1 MRRCIAWFWMLCMSS
16 NFGSVSNYSSILK
29 KWPQPR
35 TFADMGYNIFPENV
49 LRSLEAIELF
59 NKGIVR

>member
-1 MRRCIAWFWMLCMSS
+1 MSS